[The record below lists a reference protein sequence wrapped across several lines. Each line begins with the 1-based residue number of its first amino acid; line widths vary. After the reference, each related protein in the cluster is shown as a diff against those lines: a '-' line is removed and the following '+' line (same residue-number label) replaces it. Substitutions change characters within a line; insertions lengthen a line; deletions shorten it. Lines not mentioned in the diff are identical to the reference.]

1 MIKKKLFIFDLDGTL
16 ADAYRA
22 IERSLNFTRSR
33 IGLSKVSYKEA
44 KQKVGRGDRIFMET
58 FFPPDTIKKALRIYR
73 RHHKQSLKIH
83 SRLRP
88 YAKQMLVQLKRRKK
102 LTAIASNRPKFF
114 TNLIL
119 RTLGIR
125 KYFDMVLC
133 ADEIKSNKPNP
144 KILNVL
150 IKKFEVKKHEA
161 VFVGDMDIDL
171 ETAKRAGVDVIF
183 MKGGSSHLSAAGKY
197 KNAKIISSL
206 KQILKLYE

>member
-171 ETAKRAGVDVIF
+171 ETAKRAGVDVVF
-183 MKGGSSHLSAAGKY
+183 MKGGSSHLSATGKY

>member
-58 FFPPDTIKKALRIYR
+58 FFPPDAIKKALRIYR

-171 ETAKRAGVDVIF
+171 ETAKRAGVDVVF